1 MNEKFTTE
9 HHIRGVEC
17 TQGTPAV
24 FKRVR
29 SVEVCR
35 FRNSMSE
42 MLFVLR
48 YEQERLLLSARY
60 GCSE

>member
-42 MLFVLR
+42 MLF
-48 YEQERLLLSARY
+48 YFTI
-60 GCSE
+60 